1 MRKPLTTLLVGVQAL
16 GILGLTTTGMLSL
29 PMPAQAL
36 CAANPMDGVW
46 QNVNPNTRSLV
57 KVEYRSS
64 CHDVVLCPDGNCQ
77 SQPTDVGR
85 VRLYGSCHP
94 TACDWGWTPVY
105 QRPQWVRGKYDQ
117 GFADKWVWIKNQNNQ
132 LVVVTRAKFKD
143 NSGRADYETW
153 DYFQKVSR

>member
-57 KVEYRSS
+57 KVEYALVAMMWFCALMVTVNHSLRMSAES
-64 CHDVVLCPDGNCQ
+64 DFMVL
-77 SQPTDVGR
+77 VI
-85 VRLYGSCHP
+85 L
-94 TACDWGWTPVY
+94 
-105 QRPQWVRGKYDQ
+105 
-117 GFADKWVWIKNQNNQ
+117 Q
-132 LVVVTRAKFKD
+132 LVIGAGHRFTSAP
-143 NSGRADYETW
+143 SG
-153 DYFQKVSR
+153 